1 MFLVKKALPRRTI
14 LRGLGVALPLPL
26 LDAMVPALTAL
37 GRSAAAPRKRL
48 GFVYVPN
55 GANEASWKPLGA
67 APDLGL
73 SRTLKPLEP
82 LKARVLVYSG
92 LRSLSGDGE
101 HAKAGSAW
109 LTGAKAKRTMGAD
122 VFLARSLDQV
132 AADTLGKDTQFRSL
146 QFASDDTLW
155 NCDGYACSYQNTI
168 CWLTPTTPLPMQ
180 NNPRVAFERLFG
192 DNSNPAVRKTQVS
205 ILDAVTEDANRLMKQ
220 VPASD
225 RARLDDYLSGV
236 RELEQRIAK
245 SEQQAAVPLPSAVP
259 PGIPEQFDDH
269 VKVLFDLQLLAYQA
283 DLTRVITFMIGRETS
298 QRTYGHIGVPE
309 AHHGVS
315 HHDEKPEL
323 LEKLARID
331 TYHVD
336 LLAYYLR
343 KLATTPDGDGALLD
357 QTLLMYGSGMSNGN
371 SHASKNLPIITVGGG
386 VAIRGGRHIVSPL
399 DTPLTNL
406 QLSILDWAGIHLET
420 FGDST
425 GRLSLA

>member
-1 MFLVKKALPRRTI
+1 MFVTKRALPRRTV
-14 LRGLGVALPLPL
+14 LRGIGVALPLPL
-26 LDAMVPALTAL
+26 LDSMVPALTAL
-37 GRSAAAPRKRL
+37 VRTAAAPRKRL
-48 GFVYVPN
+48 AFVYVPN
-55 GANEASWKPLGA
+55 GANEASWKPLGT
-67 APDLGL
+67 APGLAL

-82 LKARVLVYSG
+82 LQNRVLAFSG
-92 LRSLSGDGE
+92 LRSLNGDGE

-109 LTGAKAKRTMGAD
+109 MTGAKAKRTMGAD
-122 VFLARSLDQV
+122 VFLAKSLDQV
-132 AADTLGKDTQFRSL
+132 AADILGKETQFRSL
-146 QFASDDTLW
+146 QFAADDTLW
-155 NCDGYACSYQNTI
+155 NCDGYACSYQNTL

-192 DNSNPAVRKTQVS
+192 DSSNPGVRKTQAS
-205 ILDAVTEDANRLMKQ
+205 ILDAVAQDANRIMKQ

-225 RARLDDYLSGV
+225 RARLGDYLSGV
-236 RELEQRIAK
+236 RELEQRIART
-245 SEQQAAVPLPSAVP
+245 EQQSGVPLPSVVP
-259 PGIPEQFDDH
+259 PGIPEKFDDH
-269 VKVLFDLQLLAYQA
+269 VRVLFDLQLLAWQA

-298 QRTYGHIGVPE
+298 QRTYGQIGVPE

-336 LLAYYLR
+336 LLSYFAQ
-343 KLATTPDGDGALLD
+343 KLAATTDGDGTLLD
-357 QTLLMYGSGMSNGN
+357 QVLLMYGSGMSNGN

-386 VAIRGGRHIVSPL
+386 ASVVGGRHIVAPL

-406 QLSILDWAGIHLET
+406 QLSILDWAGIHLEA

-425 GRLSLA
+425 GRLSIS

>member
-1 MFLVKKALPRRTI
+1 MFITRGSLPRRTV
-14 LRGLGVALPLPL
+14 LRGIGVALPLPL
-26 LDAMVPALTAL
+26 LDSMVPALTAL
-37 GRSAAAPRKRL
+37 GRTPAAPRRRL

-55 GANEASWKPLGA
+55 GANEASWKPLGST
-67 APDLGL
+67 PGLTL

-82 LKARVLVYSG
+82 LQSRVLAYSG
-92 LRSLSGDGE
+92 LRSLNGDGE

-132 AADTLGKDTQFRSL
+132 AADTLGKETQFRSL
-146 QFASDDTLW
+146 QFASDETLW

-192 DNSNPAVRKTQVS
+192 DSSNPAVRKTQAS
-205 ILDAVTEDANRLMKQ
+205 ILDAVAQDAKRLMQQ
-220 VPASD
+220 VPAAD
-225 RARLDDYLSGV
+225 RTRLDDYLSGV
-236 RELEQRIAK
+236 RELEQRLAK
-245 SEQQAAVPLPSAVP
+245 TDRQSDAPLPSVVP
-259 PGIPEQFDDH
+259 PGIPEKFDDH
-269 VKVLFDLQLLAYQA
+269 VKVLFDLQLLAFQA

-331 TYHVD
+331 TYHVE
-336 LLAYYLR
+336 LLAYYLQ
-343 KLATTPDGDGALLD
+343 KLAATADGDGTLLD

-386 VAIRGGRHIVSPL
+386 TSVPGGRHIAAPL
-399 DTPLTNL
+399 NTPLTNL
-406 QLSILDWAGIHLET
+406 QLSILDWANIHLEA

-425 GRLSLA
+425 GRLSLS

>member
-1 MFLVKKALPRRTI
+1 MFITRKALSRRTV

-26 LDAMVPALTAL
+26 LDSMVPALTAL
-37 GRSAAAPRKRL
+37 GRTAAAPRRRL

-55 GANEASWKPLGA
+55 GANEASWKPMGT
-67 APDLGL
+67 APGLTL
-73 SRTLKPLEP
+73 SRTLTPLEP
-82 LKARVLVYSG
+82 VRNRVLAFSG
-92 LRSLSGDGE
+92 LRSLNGDGE

-122 VFLARSLDQV
+122 LLLAKSLDQV
-132 AADTLGKDTQFRSL
+132 AADTLGKETQFRSL
-146 QFASDDTLW
+146 QFAADDTLW
-155 NCDGYACSYQNTI
+155 NCDGYACSYQNTL

-192 DNSNPAVRKTQVS
+192 DNTNPAVRKAQAS
-205 ILDAVTEDANRLMKQ
+205 ILDAVAQDANRLMTQ
-220 VPASD
+220 VPSSD

-236 RELEQRIAK
+236 RELERRMART
-245 SEQQAAVPLPSAVP
+245 EQQSDVALPSVVP
-259 PGIPEQFDDH
+259 AGIPETFDDH
-269 VKVLFDLQLLAYQA
+269 VKVLFDLQLLAWQA

-323 LEKLARID
+323 LEKLARVD

-336 LLAYYLR
+336 LLSYYVQ
-343 KLATTPDGDGALLD
+343 KLAATADGDGTLLD
-357 QTLLMYGSGMSNGN
+357 QSLLMFGSGMSNGN
-371 SHASKNLPIITVGGG
+371 SHASRNLPIITVGGG
-386 VAIRGGRHIVSPL
+386 ASVAGGRHVVAPP

-406 QLSILDWAGIHLET
+406 QLGILDWAGIHLET

-425 GRLSLA
+425 GRLSLS

>member
-1 MFLVKKALPRRTI
+1 MFITRKALSRRTV

-26 LDAMVPALTAL
+26 LDSMVPALTAL
-37 GRSAAAPRKRL
+37 GRTAAAPRRRL

-55 GANEASWKPLGA
+55 GANEASWKPMGT
-67 APDLGL
+67 APGLTL
-73 SRTLKPLEP
+73 SRTLTPLEP
-82 LKARVLVYSG
+82 VRNRVLAFSG
-92 LRSLSGDGE
+92 LRSLNGDGE

-122 VFLARSLDQV
+122 LLLAKSLDQV
-132 AADTLGKDTQFRSL
+132 AADTLGKETQFRSL
-146 QFASDDTLW
+146 QFAADDTLW
-155 NCDGYACSYQNTI
+155 NCDGYACSYQNTL

-192 DNSNPAVRKTQVS
+192 DNTNPAVRKAQAS
-205 ILDAVTEDANRLMKQ
+205 ILDAVAQDANRLMKQ

-236 RELEQRIAK
+236 RELEKRIAK
-245 SEQQAAVPLPSAVP
+245 TEQPSDVSLPSVVP
-259 PGIPEQFDDH
+259 PGIPEAFDDH
-269 VKVLFDLQLLAYQA
+269 VKVLFDVQLLAWQA

-323 LEKLARID
+323 LEKLARVD

-336 LLAYYLR
+336 LLSYYVQ
-343 KLATTPDGDGALLD
+343 KLAATADGDGTLLD
-357 QTLLMYGSGMSNGN
+357 QSLLMFGSGMSNGN
-371 SHASKNLPIITVGGG
+371 SHASRNLPIITVGGG
-386 VAIRGGRHIVSPL
+386 ASVAGGRHLVAPP

-406 QLSILDWAGIHLET
+406 QLGILDWAGIHLET

-425 GRLSLA
+425 GRLSLS